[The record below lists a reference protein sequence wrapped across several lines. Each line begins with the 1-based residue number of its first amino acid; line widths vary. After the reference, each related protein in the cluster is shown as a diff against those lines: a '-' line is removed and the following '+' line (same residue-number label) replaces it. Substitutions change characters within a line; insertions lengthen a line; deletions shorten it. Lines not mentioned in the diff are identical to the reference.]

1 MGKLDQFGKKKVFFF
16 TQWGLWRFLFSTLP
30 ESPKPSVTNL
40 DGILNIK
47 TESPNINVN
56 SYYVVQCLFC
66 FTNKIR
72 LYYWV
77 PQHTSPDA
85 PNYLFLIDNICN

>member
-1 MGKLDQFGKKKVFFF
+1 MGKLDQFGKKKFFC
-16 TQWGLWRFLFSTLP
+16 TQWGLWGLLFSTLP

-40 DGILNIK
+40 DGLLNNK
-47 TESPNINVN
+47 AESPNINVN
-56 SYYVVQCLFC
+56 SDSVVQCLFG

-85 PNYLFLIDNICN
+85 PNSLFLIDNICN